1 MPGEKLLKKNIKI
14 AHLYFTNITLNSL
27 LGQKNFCDGYKSA
40 DISAKLFNAKLF
52 DIIFIEIQTLNKQNF
67 SILTDIVSINK
78 SKEIYI
84 FAADYKNTVL
94 LKFTNH
100 YALDSVMPLKD
111 DAQKI
116 NNLIEKSIKKIN
128 LQKETHYT
136 QLLNSSIAFLI
147 YKEQKLTFANKLAFE
162 LLGENEL
169 FELENTIKT
178 EQNMS
183 DFIADTA
190 QTSTQLSLSKSAGAV
205 YWLFKHQK
213 DQELLIIIL
222 PQPRSPLEKSKT
234 IDRFTFIESLKD
246 TLAQDFIEQKERVLL
261 CINLENYDKL
271 IKTLGSLA
279 IYDFVKTFIQR
290 LYDLKKPGQQIVQWS
305 PSFFVILEE
314 NESFASNKLYLDTL
328 HQKLIYS
335 DGDQKVSPIIVSSA
349 LSIKGLNLGDVLA
362 KIELIERYSLK
373 IEDGDESY
381 FELHHLDSY
390 LDPSEQ
396 IRHYL
401 KSCLNNKTPI
411 KLLNIYKGLCI
422 NTQSFILKITDDS
435 YFVHCESLQGYS
447 MQFENKTVLQAPD
460 LPKDIQADISYINIE
475 KSYAILDNLSF
486 LNFSANN
493 RAHTRVQPN
502 VRLPIAI
509 KHERDTFSG
518 IILDISIQAIA
529 IKLNAFFNPDF
540 LNHKIE
546 LRFKLPDAS
555 AEDGYVSMLI
565 SGSIINIMTV
575 EETRSKIVVHLELTK
590 PFDSYLLRY
599 MYNRQKEL
607 IVELKRAS
615 R

>member
-1 MPGEKLLKKNIKI
+1 MGEESLKKNIKI
-14 AHLYFTNITLNSL
+14 AHLYFSSITLSSL
-27 LGQKNFCDGYKSA
+27 SKQKNIYEGYRSA
-40 DISAKLFNAKLF
+40 DISSKLFDAKLF

-67 SILTDIVSINK
+67 RILSDIVSINK
-78 SKEIYI
+78 NKDIYI
-84 FAADYKNTVL
+84 FATDYKNTVL
-94 LKFTNH
+94 LKLANH
-100 YALDSVMPLKD
+100 FALDEVMPLKD
-111 DAQKI
+111 DAKQ
-116 NNLIEKSIKKIN
+116 IENTITKSIKK
-128 LQKETHYT
+128 LGTQRETYYANI
-136 QLLNSSIAFLI
+136 LNDSIAFLI
-147 YKEQKLTFANKLAFE
+147 FDEQKLKFANKLGFE
-162 LLGENEL
+162 LFAQNEILG
-169 FELENTIKT
+169 LESVI
-178 EQNMS
+178 QAQQDIG
-183 DFIADTA
+183 DFIADP
-190 QTSTQLSLSKSAGAV
+190 QCKSKQLQPSSSDANQYL
-205 YWLFKHQK
+205 WFKCQK
-213 DQELLIIIL
+213 DKELLIAIL
-222 PQPRSPLEKSKT
+222 PHESATLSIGKT

-279 IYDFVKTFIQR
+279 VYDFVKTFIQK

-314 NESFASNKLYLDTL
+314 NESFTSNKLYLDTL

-335 DGDQKVSPIIVSSA
+335 EGDQKVSPIIISSA
-349 LSIKGLNLGDVLA
+349 LSIKGLNLSDVLA
-362 KIELIERYSLK
+362 KIELIERYALK

-435 YFVHCESLQGYS
+435 YFVHCENLQGYS